1 MKSQSA
7 SRDPGNRRA
16 VEGAV
21 PLQLLRSALPGTPG
35 SKESLPFV
43 PALPSSILRRKQ
55 AVIQGL
61 CAQVGAAA
69 APPGKTVG

>member
-16 VEGAV
+16 VEGV